1 MPKGAAIEE
10 GQLRSGD
17 QIVEVCTIFF
27 QGFLWTSLK
36 TLLKAGQ
43 MRARVS
49 APVQFL
55 LSFGLKTLITLGDS
69 HSLWTAVVYLN
80 QVVFRTVLD
89 RLFSSRLAL
98 AWELYGSFGIC
109 SYSKF
114 WFCGLNERNGAWVRF
129 IVPSSFIRQDLSGEV
144 FSLCF
149 SSNFFILELLLF
161 LSNFD
166 PCWHPEMTKA
176 AWEFWRKRSLYKLSF
191 IQRSRTFASL

>member
-1 MPKGAAIEE
+1 MYH
-10 GQLRSGD
+10 
-17 QIVEVCTIFF
+17 
-27 QGFLWTSLK
+27 FLWGLSVDQPENPFQSWPNEDESFRASTVLA
-36 TLLKAGQ
+36 LLWSKN
-43 MRARVS
+43 S
-49 APVQFL
+49 HN
-55 LSFGLKTLITLGDS
+55 S

-80 QVVFRTVLD
+80 HVVFTTVLD

-114 WFCGLNERNGAWVRF
+114 WFCGLNEKNGAWVRF
-129 IVPSSFIRQDLSGEV
+129 IVPSSFMRQDLSAEV

-149 SSNFFILELLLF
+149 SSKFFILELLLF